1 MAKPVI
7 ATDVPG
13 CRSVVDDGRTGLL
26 CEPRSSLSL
35 AKAMTAF
42 LSMSPQDRLSMGS
55 RGREKAEQ
63 EFSQENVVDA
73 YLDAL
78 RITPILT
85 PAAGLPG

>member
-1 MAKPVI
+1 
-7 ATDVPG
+7 
-13 CRSVVDDGRTGLL
+13 
-26 CEPRSSLSL
+26 
-35 AKAMTAF
+35 MTAF

-78 RITPILT
+78 RITPNLT